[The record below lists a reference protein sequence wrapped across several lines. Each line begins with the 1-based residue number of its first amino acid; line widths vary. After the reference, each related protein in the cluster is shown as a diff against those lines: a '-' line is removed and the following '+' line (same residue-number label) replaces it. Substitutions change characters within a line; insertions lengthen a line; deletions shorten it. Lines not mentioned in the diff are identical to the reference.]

1 MSLFGHLLNTS
12 PAPPGVRGD
21 SIASHPFDGPDTEPL
36 LWFRVTF
43 GPRIA
48 LRAGPSKSARTVG
61 CLKVDEVVAVS
72 ELQDGWGRLASQE
85 LPLRATPGNHEAW
98 ALIDGTSIGLGPLLQ
113 PLEGRFT
120 AAKAV
125 AGAKTRLHDGL
136 CLYLNL
142 TRRSDRRSNMESLFA
157 PHDWLRAAMTRIP
170 SVDGQ
175 DLSWPQLVREGLFS
189 QEAWDVA
196 RTAESEGQPT
206 IGHEP
211 GSFSAH
217 LTLGG
222 CGCALSHGRAW
233 RALVNSDRSWA
244 LILED
249 DLTAICKNFDEEL
262 HRVLLELPESW
273 NMCYLG
279 FHTGRLLPP
288 GVHFEGPLQ
297 ALARHH
303 GWLPGLWGYLVSRA
317 FARRLL
323 QEAFPLWAQVD
334 TIVGHIATR
343 DIGSYAV
350 PNLQFLLFSPP
361 SEASRDTDVQTFPDD
376 MRRGDR

>member
-1 MSLFGHLLNTS
+1 MQANRESMSLFGHLLNTS

-21 SIASHPFDGPDTEPL
+21 SIASYPFDGPDTEPL

-249 DLTAICKNFDEEL
+249 DLTAIPTE
-262 HRVLLELPESW
+262 RGYSSS
-273 NMCYLG
+273 
-279 FHTGRLLPP
+279 TS
-288 GVHFEGPLQ
+288 GPV
-297 ALARHH
+297 
-303 GWLPGLWGYLVSRA
+303 GL
-317 FARRLL
+317 
-323 QEAFPLWAQVD
+323 
-334 TIVGHIATR
+334 
-343 DIGSYAV
+343 
-350 PNLQFLLFSPP
+350 
-361 SEASRDTDVQTFPDD
+361 
-376 MRRGDR
+376 RRGLTGASSCMHVHVDACCPIFVLTFACFNAGGYKCKACEAPPWRPVP